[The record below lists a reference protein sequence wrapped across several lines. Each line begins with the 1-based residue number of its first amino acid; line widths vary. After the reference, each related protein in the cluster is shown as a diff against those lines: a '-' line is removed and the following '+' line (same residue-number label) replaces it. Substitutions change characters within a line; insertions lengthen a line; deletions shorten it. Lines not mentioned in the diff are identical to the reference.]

1 MKAKVKTES
10 RCRNCGGYIHRAN
23 STKPW
28 MHMHFRGC
36 ADITFFGTN
45 AEPEDDE

>member
-1 MKAKVKTES
+1 MKAKIKTES
-10 RCRNCGGYIHRAN
+10 RCVNCGTPIHRAN

-28 MHMHFRGC
+28 VHMFRGC
-36 ADITFFGTN
+36 ADVTFFGTN